1 MQGTG
6 IDLIFAKSKDM
17 DYQKFKEEFDSTGLS
32 QKEFGLRKSISSSM
46 VSYYLRKA
54 KAQELLTEK
63 SIGFSALAV
72 SQPALQE
79 IKIITPRGLQIVI
92 PV

>member
-1 MQGTG
+1 
-6 IDLIFAKSKDM
+6 M
-17 DYQKFKEEFDSTGLS
+17 DYQKFKEEFDTSGLS
-32 QKEFGLRKSISSSM
+32 QKEFGLRKSIRSSM

-54 KAQELLTEK
+54 KAEELQSEK
-63 SIGFSALAV
+63 SIGFSALTV
-72 SQPALQE
+72 SQPTLQE

>member
-1 MQGTG
+1 
-6 IDLIFAKSKDM
+6 M
-17 DYQKFKEEFDSTGLS
+17 DYQKFKEEFDTSGLS

-54 KAQELLTEK
+54 KAQERERQTEK
-63 SIGFSALAV
+63 TIGFRPLTV
-72 SQPALQE
+72 SQPTFQE
-79 IKIITPRGLQIVI
+79 IKITTPRGLQIII

>member
-1 MQGTG
+1 
-6 IDLIFAKSKDM
+6 M
-17 DYQKFKEEFDSTGLS
+17 DYQKFKEEFDTSGLS

-46 VSYYLRKA
+46 VSYYLREA
-54 KAQELLTEK
+54 KSEELQSEK
-63 SIGFSALAV
+63 SIGFSALTV
-72 SQPALQE
+72 SQPTLQE

>member
-1 MQGTG
+1 
-6 IDLIFAKSKDM
+6 M
-17 DYQKFKEEFDSTGLS
+17 DYQKFKEEFDTAGLS

-54 KAQELLTEK
+54 KAEELQSEK
-63 SIGFSALAV
+63 SIGFSALTV
-72 SQPALQE
+72 SQPTLQE
-79 IKIITPRGLQIVI
+79 IKIITPRGIQIVI

>member
-1 MQGTG
+1 
-6 IDLIFAKSKDM
+6 M
-17 DYQKFKEEFDSTGLS
+17 DYQKFKEEFDTSGLS

-54 KAQELLTEK
+54 KAQEGGEQQTEK
-63 SIGFSALAV
+63 STSFRPLTV
-72 SQPALQE
+72 SQPTNQE

>member
-1 MQGTG
+1 
-6 IDLIFAKSKDM
+6 M
-17 DYQKFKEEFDSTGLS
+17 DYQKFKEEFETSGLS

-54 KAQELLTEK
+54 KAQEVRERQTEK
-63 SIGFSALAV
+63 SIDFRPLTV
-72 SQPALQE
+72 SQPAIQE
-79 IKIITPRGLQIVI
+79 IKIITPSGLQIVI

>member
-1 MQGTG
+1 
-6 IDLIFAKSKDM
+6 M
-17 DYQKFKEEFDSTGLS
+17 DYQKFKEEFDTSGLS

-54 KAQELLTEK
+54 KSEELQSEK
-63 SIGFSALAV
+63 SIGFSALTV
-72 SQPALQE
+72 SQPTLQE